1 MKAKVILRKNDS
13 ATSFLLFIYNT
24 YLIHNNK
31 DTIKLSSLLKLM
43 KAFGKS
49 ETATRMSLSR
59 TVKAGILINSNDG
72 SEVYYTLDTNGKVA
86 INTWNKEMEQF
97 WKRYTLRN
105 KLWNKKWYLVNLE
118 FGQDYKENRTAV
130 LEKLRQNGFGIL
142 STNTWISPYYRS
154 DEIQAILNEFNMN
167 TRVVEMY
174 GDMTIHEDIVAFVDK
189 VFHLKKLEKSYENF
203 TKNFNE
209 KLEEAK
215 KLYRE
220 EWFVEGGHSLPLL
233 YALGWE
239 FLSIATEDATLPK
252 TLYPAWAGDTAAQ
265 LMIEFREIL
274 LEATIKYLRKF
285 D

>member
-1 MKAKVILRKNDS
+1 MKVKVILRKNDS
-13 ATSFLLFIYNT
+13 ATSLLLFIYNT
-24 YLIHNNK
+24 YLSHKNK

-59 TVKAGILINSNDG
+59 TVKAGILINRNDG
-72 SEVYYTLDTNGKVA
+72 CEVYYTLDTSGKEA
-86 INTWNKEMEQF
+86 INTWNEEMQQF

-118 FGQDYKENRTAV
+118 FGEEHKVNRTAI
-130 LEKLRQNGFGIL
+130 LEKLRQNGFGNI
-142 STNTWISPYYRS
+142 STNTWICPYYRNN
-154 DEIQAILNEFNMN
+154 EIQTLLTEFNMN

-174 GDMTIHEDIVAFVDK
+174 GDMTIYEDIVSFVDK
-189 VFHLKKLEKSYENF
+189 IFHLKELEKSYENF
-203 TKNFNE
+203 IQDFSE
-209 KLEEAK
+209 KLEETK

-233 YALGWE
+233 HSLGWE
-239 FLSIATEDATLPK
+239 FLSIATVDATLPK
-252 TLYPAWAGDTAAQ
+252 TVYPAWAGDTAAQ
-265 LMIEFREIL
+265 LMIEFRGIL
-274 LEATIKYLRKF
+274 LESTIKYLGKF

>member
-24 YLIHNNK
+24 YLFHNNK

-59 TVKAGILINSNDG
+59 AVKAGILINSNDG
-72 SEVYYTLDTNGKVA
+72 SEVYYTLDTNGKEA

-118 FGQDYKENRTAV
+118 FGQEHKEYRTAI
-130 LEKLRQNGFGIL
+130 LEKLRQIGFGIL
-142 STNTWISPYYRS
+142 STNTWISPYHRS
-154 DEIQAILNEFNMN
+154 DEIQTILTEFNMN

-174 GDMTIHEDIVAFVDK
+174 GDMTIYEDIVSFVDK
-189 VFHLKKLEKSYENF
+189 VFHLKKLEKSYQNF
-203 TKNFNE
+203 TKSFNE
-209 KLEEAK
+209 KLEEVK

-239 FLSIATEDATLPK
+239 FLSIATKDATLPK

-265 LMIEFREIL
+265 LMIEFRGIL

>member
-1 MKAKVILRKNDS
+1 MKVILRKNDS
-13 ATSFLLFIYNT
+13 ATSLLLFIYNN
-24 YLIHNNK
+24 YLIHFNK

-72 SEVYYTLDTNGKVA
+72 CEVYYTLDTSGKEA
-86 INTWNKEMEQF
+86 INAWNEAMQQF

-105 KLWNKKWYLVNLE
+105 KLWDKKWYLVNLE
-118 FGQDYKENRTAV
+118 FGEEYKENRTTI

-154 DEIQAILNEFNMN
+154 DEIQTILTEFNMN
-167 TRVVEMY
+167 SRVVEMY
-174 GDMTIHEDIVAFVDK
+174 GDMTIYEDIASFVDK
-189 VFHLKKLEKSYENF
+189 VFHLKELEKPYENF
-203 TKNFNE
+203 IKIFSE
-209 KLEEAK
+209 KLEETK
-215 KLYRE
+215 ELYRE

-233 YALGWE
+233 HALGWE
-239 FLSIATEDATLPK
+239 FLSIAIDDATLPK
-252 TLYPAWAGDTAAQ
+252 TLYPAWAGDAAAQ
-265 LMIEFREIL
+265 LMIEFRGIL
-274 LEATIKYLRKF
+274 LEATIKYLGKF